1 MNNLQSIESGD
12 SSKVRVSIVT
22 PVRNRKVLL
31 RELIDSLW
39 AQTLDPELYEIVI
52 IDDCSTDD
60 TPAMLEELQ
69 KQSPCRFVYRAMT
82 THGGSVLSRNEGVRL
97 SSGSIIAFTDSDC
110 RVTPTWL
117 EKGLA
122 LFDADPEIAFA
133 TGPILNKPG
142 QIVTFFSVGGNPL
155 PGENPIYPLANAFY
169 RKDIFWDVG
178 GFDESVWLVAINTTP
193 VEYSDI
199 DLAYR
204 VLSEGHR
211 NAYDAELIVYHE
223 VLKVSPWQW
232 LMWNLRFVQL
242 PEFLGRFPS
251 LRGPLLWKGPFVSPD
266 HVLFYIAVAACI
278 AGFVVNPWFTLLAAP
293 FFLRMA
299 ILPGRIGSFRAWL
312 FAPVRIIMLTV
323 RQILVSSFLIWGSIK
338 ARNVIL

>member
-1 MNNLQSIESGD
+1 M
-12 SSKVRVSIVT
+12 SIVT

-31 RELIDSLW
+31 RELIESLW
-39 AQTLDPELYEIVI
+39 EQTLDPELYEIVI

-69 KQSPCRFVYRAMT
+69 KISPCRFVYSAIT
-82 THGGSVLSRNEGVRL
+82 THYGSVRSRNEGVRL
-97 SSGSIIAFTDSDC
+97 ASGSIIAFTDSDC

-122 LFDADPEIAFA
+122 LFDANPETAFA
-133 TGPILNKPG
+133 TGPILNKPN
-142 QIVTFFSVGGNPL
+142 QEVTFFSVGANAL

-169 RKDIFWDVG
+169 RKDVFWEVG

-204 VLSEGHR
+204 VFAKGHS
-211 NAYDAELIVYHE
+211 NAYDPELIVYHE

-232 LMWNLRFVQL
+232 LMWNLRFMQL
-242 PEFLGRFPS
+242 PEFLGRYPA
-251 LRGPLLWKGPFVSPD
+251 LRKPLLWKGPFVSPD
-266 HVLFYIAVAACI
+266 HVLFYIAIAACI
-278 AGFVVNPWFTLLAAP
+278 AGIVAQPVYALLAVP
-293 FFLRMA
+293 FILRMA
-299 ILPGRIGSFRAWL
+299 IIPGRLFSPRAWL
-312 FAPVRIIMLTV
+312 FAPVRVAMLTL
-323 RQILVSSFLIWGSIK
+323 RQILVSSFLVWGSIK

>member
-1 MNNLQSIESGD
+1 MNNSQSAESYD
-12 SSKVRVSIVT
+12 SSKIRVSIVT

-31 RELIDSLW
+31 RELIESLW

-60 TPAMLEELQ
+60 TPSMLEELQ
-69 KQSPCRFVYRAMT
+69 KQSPCRLVYRAMT
-82 THGGSVLSRNEGVRL
+82 THYGSVHSRNEGVRL
-97 SSGSIIAFTDSDC
+97 ASGNIIAFTDSDC

-122 LFDADPEIAFA
+122 LLDANPDAAFA

-142 QIVTFFSVGGNPL
+142 QRVTFFSVGANAL

-169 RKDIFWDVG
+169 RKDIFWEVG

-204 VLSEGHR
+204 VLGQGHS
-211 NAYDAELIVYHE
+211 NAFDDELIVYHE

-242 PEFLGRFPS
+242 PEFLRRYPS
-251 LRGPLLWKGPFVSPD
+251 LRKPLLWKGPFVTPD

-278 AGFVVNPWFTLLAAP
+278 AGFTVHPWLSLMAVP
-293 FFLRMA
+293 YLLRMA
-299 ILPGRIGSFRAWL
+299 MLPGRGLSIRAWL
-312 FAPVRIIMLTV
+312 FAPARAVILTL
-323 RQILVSSFLIWGSIK
+323 RQIVVSSFLIWGSIK